1 MAHAHESLESLPP
14 ARRTAAVLALPG
26 NTSCFD
32 CDMSCSMD
40 PWVSLSHSSV
50 ICITCAGQH
59 RSFGVHISYVR
70 SMKLD
75 TLKDSEWR
83 LLLKGGNDAFQAFL
97 ADTQSVSRKVWLSLP
112 METRYHTPAAD
123 LYRRRL
129 QAMTDGNDLPEELRP
144 VKPPAP
150 KIVES
155 KKEPKWTD
163 SDRCQLCKANFWL
176 LMRKHHCRK
185 CGRCICAACSPM
197 EGWRPLPAMGHPEAC
212 RHCKVCVPPV
222 ARAIVGLG

>member
-1 MAHAHESLESLPP
+1 MRDALA
-14 ARRTAAVLALPG
+14 AGCGRRG
-26 NTSCFD
+26 GRRGGWC
-32 CDMSCSMD
+32 
-40 PWVSLSHSSV
+40 
-50 ICITCAGQH
+50 G
-59 RSFGVHISYVR
+59 RSYVR